1 MDNTILDPYQIR
13 YTEHQERK
21 KKILIEIMKDRH
33 SDRMFSDLP
42 VEQEK
47 INQLVGVVGLC
58 PSSCDRKAV
67 SVMVIDDRDRKSL
80 LGGILVGGVG
90 WIHRASHILLI
101 QADPIAYKAGNEIEF
116 MPYIDGGVVAQ
127 QLYLMATTL
136 ELSCCFVNPNIRE
149 MNQEHYHKIFGDKIL
164 IGAFAVGYKYE

>member
-1 MDNTILDPYQIR
+1 MDNPILDPYQAR
-13 YTEHQERK
+13 YIAHQENK
-21 KKILIEIMKDRH
+21 KKLLVEIIKQRH
-33 SDRMFSDLP
+33 SDRMFGDLP

-47 INQLVGVVGLC
+47 IDQLIESVEFC

-67 SVMVIDDRDRKSL
+67 NVSVVSGRDEKAL

-116 MPYIDGGVVAQ
+116 MPYLDGGVVAQ

-136 ELSCCFVNPNIRE
+136 GLSCCFVNPNIRDI
-149 MNQEHYHKIFGDKIL
+149 NKDHYHKVFGDKML
-164 IGAFAVGYKYE
+164 VGAFAVGYKYE